1 MEISFYDYSRSPL
14 ALAGFW
20 QRIATWQPNQHR
32 RFLLFPVIG
41 ALLPA
46 AAWYVGLTETG
57 WRVGEGD
64 VLKLTTG
71 SAARIIVLLYLAM
84 LVCIG
89 FIGYIIHWMSTTYGC
104 DTSWSKGITVTSL
117 TATPLFLFGAMG
129 IYPLFWLDL
138 AVGLLSLSW
147 SIYLLY
153 VGIPIVM
160 RIPPERGFFYASA
173 IVAACL
179 VVFMAL
185 MGGSV
190 ILWDFG
196 AAPVFTD

>member
-1 MEISFYDYSRSPL
+1 ML
-14 ALAGFW
+14 AD
-20 QRIATWQPNQHR
+20 THR
-32 RFLLFPVIG
+32 RTPLSFSRQWEYIADWRDAQHKRFLIYPVLG

-46 AAWYVGLTETG
+46 VSWYIGLTQVG
-57 WRVGEGD
+57 WSVGDGEM
-64 VLKLTTG
+64 LRLTTD
-71 SAARIIVLLYLAM
+71 SAARIIALMYLAM
-84 LVCIG
+84 LFCIAVV
-89 FIGYIIHWMSTTYGC
+89 GYIVHWMSDTYGC
-104 DTSWSKGITVTSL
+104 DTTFPKGITVTSL
-117 TATPLFLFGAMG
+117 TATPLFLFGVLG
-129 IYPLFWLDL
+129 LYPLFWLDL
-138 AVGLLSLSW
+138 MVGLLSLSW